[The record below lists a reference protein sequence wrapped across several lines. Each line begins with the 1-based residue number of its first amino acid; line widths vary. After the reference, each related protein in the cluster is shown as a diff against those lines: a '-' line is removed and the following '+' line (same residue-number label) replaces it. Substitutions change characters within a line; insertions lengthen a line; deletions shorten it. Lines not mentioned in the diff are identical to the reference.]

1 MARAQVTA
9 AGDGV
14 AQLAL
19 EDGQWSSAR
28 NLRFAFLGA
37 ALVGPTLHVSLIVVW
52 CGVGAATRLL

>member
-1 MARAQVTA
+1 VTA

-28 NLRFAFLGA
+28 NLRFALLGA
-37 ALVGPTLHVSLIVVW
+37 ALVGPTLHVSDE
-52 CGVGAATRLL
+52 C